1 MGKDV
6 TDRKTQVTLKAVGR
20 SPLGGGSLEEVVKIK
35 DLACSLAGVES

>member
-20 SPLGGGSLEEVVKIK
+20 RPLGGGSLEKVVNQRPG
-35 DLACSLAGVES
+35 LQLAGVES